1 MDKPNN
7 DSALGC
13 VEASRENITQLASTL
28 GWTQPEY
35 ERALVLSGCKP
46 LAANFLDQTIRMAQI
61 NGVLFILAG
70 IALFF
75 AFNWASMS
83 HYMKLGLLQSGVIG
97 AVILAAVVGLRN
109 TFGKFALFSA
119 SFLTGVFLA
128 IIGQTYQTGADPYEL
143 FLAWA
148 ALITPWVIV
157 GRQAALW
164 LLWMCLL
171 NLTLMLYWTEII
183 SPSDDQLS
191 IFGPLF
197 ALMFS
202 TANTALALCL
212 SILNAIFLVV
222 WEAFSTAKREWMQVS
237 WLRRTL
243 SCLIV
248 FSLTLPTLL
257 LILGTGWR
265 SVDATTVY
273 VIPLYLLSNAVLIW
287 FYQTRRIDI
296 VVLALVALS
305 AILVVNAGLARIIG
319 GSAVTFLTLSLLM
332 VGQMALLSNWLRGVH
347 QKSKTAVGVAPHDH

>member
-1 MDKPNN
+1 MDKQKT
-7 DSALGC
+7 DAATGSI
-13 VEASRENITQLASTL
+13 EASRENITLLADAL
-28 GWTQPEY
+28 GWSQVEY
-35 ERALVLSGCKP
+35 ERALALAGSKP
-46 LAANFLDQTIRMAQI
+46 SAASFLRRTISMAQI

-83 HYMKLGLLQSGVIG
+83 HYMKLGLLQCAVIG
-97 AVILAAVVGLRN
+97 AVVFAAVAGLRS

-164 LLWMCLL
+164 LLWMCLI
-171 NLTLMLYWTEII
+171 NLTLLLYWTEII
-183 SPSDDQLS
+183 APSNDQIS

-202 TANTALALCL
+202 TANTTLALFL
-212 SILNAIFLVV
+212 SVLNAVFLLA
-222 WEAFSTAKREWMQVS
+222 WEVCTSPKRQWMQVS

-243 SCLIV
+243 SWLII

-257 LILGTGWR
+257 LVLGTAWR
-265 SVDATTVY
+265 TTDATTVY
-273 VIPLYLLSNAVLIW
+273 VIPMYLISNALLLW

-305 AILVVNAGLARIIG
+305 AILVFNAALARVIG
-319 GSAVTFLTLSLLM
+319 GSAATLLFMALLL
-332 VGQMALLSNWLRGVH
+332 VGQMALLSNWLKQVH
-347 QKSKTAVGVAPHDH
+347 QKSKTAQEGAPHDN